1 MKTLVIIDVQN
12 DFMPGG
18 ALAVPEGDQIVPLI
32 NDLQHKFD
40 LVIATQDWH
49 PRKHAS
55 FASSHKNSKEF
66 EVIKIDGL
74 DQVLWPEHCI
84 QNTPGADFHQDL
96 KTSNLEAIFRKGTNP
111 KIDSYSGFYD
121 NAHLKST
128 GLSGYLKEKKSKDLY
143 FVGLAAEY
151 CVYFSII
158 DALGE
163 SFNCTLIEDAT
174 RALNTV
180 DFEKARIDI
189 LRKGGKII
197 SSEELNFKNSDNR
210 YIPG

>member
-1 MKTLVIIDVQN
+1 MNALVIIDVQN

-18 ALAVPEGDQIVPLI
+18 ALAVPNGDEIVPII
-32 NDLQHKFD
+32 NDLQAKFE

-49 PRKHAS
+49 PSGHAS
-55 FASSHKNSKEF
+55 FASSHENVKEF
-66 EVIKIDGL
+66 EVIKLDGL

-84 QNTPGADFHQDL
+84 QNSEGAKFHSDL
-96 KTSNLEAIFRKGTNP
+96 KSSKIETIFRKGTDI

-128 GLSGYLKEKKSKDLY
+128 GLTGYLKEKKVENLY

-151 CVYFSII
+151 CVYFSIK
-158 DALGE
+158 DAISEG
-163 SFNCTLIEDAT
+163 FNCILLEDAT
-174 RALNTV
+174 RALNQV
-180 DFEKARIDI
+180 DFENARIDI

-197 SSEELNFKNSDNR
+197 KSGDLDF
-210 YIPG
+210 